1 MNIDLP
7 LDGTTRDKLRPV
19 SKALYG
25 SDFVLEALLVMA
37 QEPRFF
43 GGQLAAMSGC
53 EGSYASALLKRFAE
67 VKLIETL
74 PKEPGQSRKYYRT
87 LPSPLWDASVSLAES
102 LLAEPHQGIS
112 HLPSR
117 R

>member
-1 MNIDLP
+1 MNIELP
-7 LDGTTRDKLRPV
+7 LDGTARDKLRPV

-43 GGQLAAMSGC
+43 GGQLATLSGC
-53 EGSYASALLKRFAE
+53 EGSYASGLLKRFVE
-67 VKLIETL
+67 VRLIETL

-87 LPSPLWDASVSLAES
+87 LPSPLWEASVALAQS
-102 LLAEPHQGIS
+102 LLTEPHAGVS